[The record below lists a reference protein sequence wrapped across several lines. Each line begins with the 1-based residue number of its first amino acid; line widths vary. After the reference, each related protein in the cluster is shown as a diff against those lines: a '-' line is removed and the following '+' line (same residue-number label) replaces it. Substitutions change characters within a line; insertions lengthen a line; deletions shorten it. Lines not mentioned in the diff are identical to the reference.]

1 MSLDEKNLYPIGGQG
16 GSGGGSTPSEDPDTL
31 QSHTFVSVIDLLGE
45 GQIGG
50 LVGADTIQ
58 KEKSIYLDGTPM
70 RTNGGTENFKGVSWV
85 ERTGTQEQSYIDGYG
100 GIETPTSINV
110 QLKFNVPKVISI
122 TNSRVDEVRII
133 LAIGGLM
140 VTESDGDI
148 RGSSVSF
155 SIGMA
160 TNSGASSEV
169 AARTIKGKAS
179 SRYQVAYT
187 VKLPKVSND
196 GTPITRWD
204 IQVTRTTSDSTE
216 AGTQDDL
223 YFDSYSE
230 VITKK
235 LTYPNSALVATRVNS
250 EHFSSM
256 PKREYLV
263 DGLLIKVPSN
273 YNHVTREY
281 TGIWDGSFK
290 LAPTSNPAWIMF
302 DILTN
307 NRYGLGEYIDAGLVD
322 EARLYQIG
330 RYCDQMVD
338 DGFGN
343 LEPRYTVNCTINSR
357 AEAYDLI
364 TDICSAFNG
373 MSYWAGG
380 QVGFTIDAPSD
391 PVMAFTSANI
401 EGEFSYSGT
410 SVKDRHSIAVVT
422 YNDPKDDYKQA
433 VEYVED
439 PDLIER
445 YGVRKIEIQAFG
457 CTSRAQAHRYGR
469 WILYT
474 EHQQSEVCSFTAG
487 MDASTLMPGSIVQ
500 IQDEHRAGKRFGGR
514 LLSCTATS
522 AILDDDIDF
531 TGFET
536 GLKFAVML
544 SDGSFVERD
553 IATKVTRTTVIGTT
567 GNTRTATEVT
577 WVTPLENLPVSQ
589 AVWVISAPNLELVQA
604 RVVGVK
610 QGVDLDK
617 FDISVIPHNPNKY
630 AAIEK
635 NVMLEVPP
643 TSILSSRNQV
653 PPSEVRIKQ
662 EVLVHQGLSKTRLV
676 IDWERADKAI
686 RYSVEWKR
694 EEDNWV
700 RLPET
705 ANLSAEVE
713 DVYTGTYIARVTAI
727 GMSGA
732 RSYPQYSVSA
742 DLTGKSGNL
751 ALPVAFEAHGIL
763 FGMEMSWAYPANS
776 KDSSHVVIEVSD
788 TNNVADAK
796 LLAAVPYPATTHT
809 VTGLMGNLTQYYRIK
824 LVDKSGNES
833 EFTPFVSAKT
843 LEDPEILIEML
854 SGHVDKI
861 VLSPEVVDQI
871 EQATADNAQNRADLL
886 AETAAR
892 IAELQATQNDLVA
905 EVDARTVGDATEAAA
920 RAAAIA
926 SEADA
931 RATAIASEA
940 AARATD
946 IATEAEARIAG
957 DATEA
962 AERATAIASAI
973 ATEAAERATAIAK
986 EAMDRAAALTA
997 ESTAR
1002 ANAIMAEET
1011 ARNAAINAKVAEIN
1025 TNIATQIDAVQ
1036 DGIDQE
1042 VIDRTDAVNTVR
1054 GELNTY
1060 KTSNDSAVA
1069 TALQKVEAV
1078 TTAHDA
1084 TVTELDAL
1092 QSSFEDLT
1100 GDLSVATSDLSSFKQ
1115 TVANADA
1122 ALGTRIDNLTTTV
1135 NTNNTSVNGRI
1146 TNVETSITT
1155 LESNVNTK
1163 TSQLQSSLD
1172 TTNTNVTA
1180 AANAASAANTL
1191 AGGKGKVLFQSAAPA
1206 AADRLS
1212 QNLWIDTTSGAN
1224 TPKRWNGTAWVV
1236 VTDKIATDALAAANA
1251 AAATVATKADASA
1264 VDTLTTRVTTAESTI
1279 TSTSTKVTNLENSV
1293 NHATTGLATK
1303 ASTSALNTLDGKV
1316 TTIDGKVTAN
1326 TSDITALQNRVTL
1339 TEDDLE
1345 TKADGQALT
1354 DLTTRVIATEGSVS
1368 TQGQSITSLQGSLAT
1383 TNTNVGTA
1391 QTTANAKGKVIYSTT
1406 APATADRLTQNL
1418 WIDTTNNANTPKRWN
1433 GTAWVAVTDKVASDA
1448 LAAANTANTTVA
1460 TKADSSAVTAL
1471 TNRVTTAEGTIT
1483 TQGQNITTLQG
1494 NITSI
1499 NDALATKASGTAL
1512 SDLGTRVT
1520 ATENNISTQS
1530 QSITSL
1536 EGSLSTTNTNVT
1548 AAQNAANAANT
1559 LAGGKGKVL
1568 YQSTAPATADRL
1580 SQNLWIDTTGNTNTP
1595 KRWNGTAWVAV
1606 TDKVATD
1613 ALAAANA
1620 ANTAVATKADASA
1633 VNTLTTR
1640 VSAAEGTITSQGT
1653 RVTNLENSVNHATTG
1668 LATKAST
1675 TALNTLDGKVTTI
1688 DGKTTANT
1696 NDITSLSG
1704 RVTTVEGAVA
1714 TKADATALNNYYTKT
1729 QSDSALAGQVT
1740 AFDAK
1745 LRTLPSQG
1753 ENLVPNG
1760 TFDPNLPSYGFT
1772 GIPSDSEGVPT
1783 GCTFPYVTRLASR
1796 DHFLDVNKT
1805 TNIPCKAG
1813 DVYEISV
1820 LVACATGTAHFNL
1833 YTYRRNSAT
1842 ASSNL
1847 VAAQIGRVTAAEGA
1861 TWKRLTVRWTV
1872 PTHATH
1878 QFFVPFLQIDQS
1890 SPFGTVWY
1898 ATDWSCVNVTAGAKA
1913 QNVADANATAINTT
1927 NAEVTRINGVVVAQG
1942 TSITNLQSELT
1953 TANNNIATK
1962 ADGSA
1967 VTALTTRVSN
1977 AEGVNTS
1984 QGSAITSLENT
1995 VNHSTTGLASK
2006 ASSAALTAVDNKVT
2020 AANGRIDTTNSNVT
2034 ALTGRVSTVEGDVA
2048 KKADASAL
2056 TALTTRVTNA
2066 EGVNTSQGTAITTL
2080 QNTVNHATTG
2090 LATKASTSALTAT
2103 NSEVTRINGVVTGH
2117 ANQLTQLSSDITT
2130 INGTLATKANASAL
2144 NDIYTKTQSDAKA
2157 TEIAAGQISQYDAEL
2172 VIGGTN
2178 LLKNSE
2184 GVFTPNTSKIDNY
2197 VIYPASTVDM
2207 INGKEYTLS
2216 GETNGEWDSTHATQV
2231 ESNKVTL
2238 WLVGNGL
2245 NIIISNSD
2253 VGTKGR
2259 TFVWDKPSGTYVLR
2273 LNSYKADN
2281 SIWFKNIKIESG
2293 NKRTDWS
2300 PSPSD
2305 VKSGIDAN
2313 ATAITNTNTEVA
2325 RVGGRVTTESNRI
2338 TTLTGRVDTV
2348 VGDLATKADA
2358 SALNSL
2364 TTRVVTEE
2372 GKSTSQ
2378 GNAITALQNTV
2389 NHATTGL
2396 STKASSAAL
2405 TAVDNKVTAANGR
2418 IDTTNSNVTTLAG
2431 RVSTV
2436 EGAVSTKAEA
2446 EALTAL
2452 TTRVTNAEGVN
2463 TSQGS
2468 AITTL
2473 QNTVNHATTGLATKA
2488 STSALN
2494 TLDSKVTGIDGRV
2507 TANASSITNLQA
2519 GLATANNNIAT
2530 KADGSALTALTTR
2543 VSSTEGNITSQSTRI
2558 TNLENSVNSTTNG
2571 LATKASSTA
2580 LDTLSNK
2587 VNHSTTGL
2595 DAIAN
2600 KATALETKVNAIKVG
2615 GSNLF
2620 ALKELR
2626 RYNAGTLYTTTG
2638 TYFTVAGTQITGSGM
2653 AATDR
2658 IGNAIPYTERQDLTI
2673 AFTVVSNIT
2682 DANIYYRCLNASGA
2696 QTKAQTTAVATI
2708 TGTRYTLTLPAS
2720 SFPTGTATVNL
2731 GFGGTATNPV
2741 VKDVVV
2747 QLGNMAT
2754 AWTESYRDSPDMTL
2768 YAGAQ
2773 ALTDLTTRVSTAEGK
2788 ITSQATSI
2796 ANLSTTVG
2804 NQTTSISTLTTS
2816 VNGINASHTVKINNN
2831 GYSAGF
2837 GLISTGVNG
2846 VTTSAF
2852 KVDADFFEVGK
2863 SGTGI
2868 KPFIIVTSANQ
2879 IIEGVTYPSAGTY
2892 INSAKIANATIKLA
2906 HIDTASIGS
2915 LSAISANLGTIQVG
2929 SANIED
2935 GAITT
2940 AKIGDLQVDTL
2951 KIKDNAVTVPVYS
2964 YTSGIAYIDSSAWIT
2979 SQSIWAPCSNGVT
2992 LFFFNFSYDCRR
3004 QDTRYA
3010 VKCRILKDGVIVRPE
3025 FTIFY
3030 FEADANSINV
3040 KSRPAGT
3047 LSLNHAD
3054 DTGVDGTFELQFY
3067 ISAGNGWNVDNRYTS
3082 SLTVRK

>member
-31 QSHTFVSVIDLLGE
+31 QSHTFVSILDLLGE

-50 LVGADTIQ
+50 LVGTNTVE
-58 KEKSIYLDGTPM
+58 KEKSIYIDGTPM
-70 RTNGGTENFKGVSWV
+70 RTNGGTENFKGVSWA
-85 ERTGTQEQSYIDGYG
+85 ERTGTQDQSYIDGYG
-100 GIETPTSINV
+100 SIETPTSVNV

-187 VKLPKVSND
+187 VKLPKVAND

-204 IQVTRTTSDSTE
+204 IQVTRTTSDSTK
-216 AGTQDDL
+216 AGTQNDL

-290 LAPTSNPAWIMF
+290 LASSNNPAWIMF

-343 LEPRYTVNCTINSR
+343 LEPRYTINCTINSR

-364 TDICSAFNG
+364 ADICSAFNG

-401 EGEFSYSGT
+401 EGEFGYSGT

-422 YNDPKDDYKQA
+422 WNDPKDDYKQA

-544 SDGSFVERD
+544 SDGSFAERE

-694 EEDNWV
+694 DEDNWV

-871 EQATADNAQNRADLL
+871 EQATVDNAQNRADLL

-905 EVDARTVGDATEAAA
+905 EVDAR
-920 RAAAIA
+920 
-926 SEADA
+926 
-931 RATAIASEA
+931 
-940 AARATD
+940 
-946 IATEAEARIAG
+946 IAG
-957 DATEA
+957 DAAEA
-962 AERATAIASAI
+962 AARATAIASAI
-973 ATEAAERATAIAK
+973 ATEADARIAGDAAEAAARATAIAT
-986 EAMDRAAALTA
+986 EATDRAAALTA

-1036 DGIDQE
+1036 GGIDQE

-1135 NTNNTSVNGRI
+1135 NANNTSVNGRI

-1180 AANAASAANTL
+1180 ATNAANAANTL
-1191 AGGKGKVLFQSAAPA
+1191 AGGKGKVLFQSTAPA

-1212 QNLWIDTTSGAN
+1212 QNLWIDTTGGAN

-1354 DLTTRVIATEGSVS
+1354 DLTTRVTATEGSVS

-1483 TQGQNITTLQG
+1483 TQGQNIITLQG

-1568 YQSTAPATADRL
+1568 VQSTAPVVADQL
-1580 SQNLWIDTTGNTNTP
+1580 AQNLWIDTTGDANTP
-1595 KRWNGTAWVAV
+1595 KRWTGSAWVAV

-1613 ALAAANA
+1613 AATAAAA
-1620 ANTAVATKADASA
+1620 AQATANTKADAA
-1633 VNTLTTR
+1633 
-1640 VSAAEGTITSQGT
+1640 
-1653 RVTNLENSVNHATTG
+1653 
-1668 LATKAST
+1668 
-1675 TALNTLDGKVTTI
+1675 
-1688 DGKTTANT
+1688 
-1696 NDITSLSG
+1696 
-1704 RVTTVEGAVA
+1704 
-1714 TKADATALNNYYTKT
+1714 
-1729 QSDSALAGQVT
+1729 
-1740 AFDAK
+1740 
-1745 LRTLPSQG
+1745 
-1753 ENLVPNG
+1753 
-1760 TFDPNLPSYGFT
+1760 
-1772 GIPSDSEGVPT
+1772 
-1783 GCTFPYVTRLASR
+1783 
-1796 DHFLDVNKT
+1796 
-1805 TNIPCKAG
+1805 
-1813 DVYEISV
+1813 
-1820 LVACATGTAHFNL
+1820 
-1833 YTYRRNSAT
+1833 
-1842 ASSNL
+1842 
-1847 VAAQIGRVTAAEGA
+1847 
-1861 TWKRLTVRWTV
+1861 
-1872 PTHATH
+1872 
-1878 QFFVPFLQIDQS
+1878 
-1890 SPFGTVWY
+1890 
-1898 ATDWSCVNVTAGAKA
+1898 
-1913 QNVADANATAINTT
+1913 
-1927 NAEVTRINGVVVAQG
+1927 
-1942 TSITNLQSELT
+1942 
-1953 TANNNIATK
+1953 
-1962 ADGSA
+1962 
-1967 VTALTTRVSN
+1967 
-1977 AEGVNTS
+1977 
-1984 QGSAITSLENT
+1984 
-1995 VNHSTTGLASK
+1995 
-2006 ASSAALTAVDNKVT
+2006 
-2020 AANGRIDTTNSNVT
+2020 
-2034 ALTGRVSTVEGDVA
+2034 
-2048 KKADASAL
+2048 
-2056 TALTTRVTNA
+2056 
-2066 EGVNTSQGTAITTL
+2066 
-2080 QNTVNHATTG
+2080 
-2090 LATKASTSALTAT
+2090 
-2103 NSEVTRINGVVTGH
+2103 
-2117 ANQLTQLSSDITT
+2117 
-2130 INGTLATKANASAL
+2130 
-2144 NDIYTKTQSDAKA
+2144 
-2157 TEIAAGQISQYDAEL
+2157 
-2172 VIGGTN
+2172 
-2178 LLKNSE
+2178 
-2184 GVFTPNTSKIDNY
+2184 
-2197 VIYPASTVDM
+2197 
-2207 INGKEYTLS
+2207 
-2216 GETNGEWDSTHATQV
+2216 
-2231 ESNKVTL
+2231 
-2238 WLVGNGL
+2238 
-2245 NIIISNSD
+2245 
-2253 VGTKGR
+2253 
-2259 TFVWDKPSGTYVLR
+2259 
-2273 LNSYKADN
+2273 
-2281 SIWFKNIKIESG
+2281 
-2293 NKRTDWS
+2293 
-2300 PSPSD
+2300 
-2305 VKSGIDAN
+2305 
-2313 ATAITNTNTEVA
+2313 
-2325 RVGGRVTTESNRI
+2325 
-2338 TTLTGRVDTV
+2338 
-2348 VGDLATKADA
+2348 
-2358 SALNSL
+2358 
-2364 TTRVVTEE
+2364 
-2372 GKSTSQ
+2372 
-2378 GNAITALQNTV
+2378 
-2389 NHATTGL
+2389 
-2396 STKASSAAL
+2396 
-2405 TAVDNKVTAANGR
+2405 
-2418 IDTTNSNVTTLAG
+2418 
-2431 RVSTV
+2431 
-2436 EGAVSTKAEA
+2436 
-2446 EALTAL
+2446 ALTAL

-2488 STSALN
+2488 STSALTATN
-2494 TLDSKVTGIDGRV
+2494 SEVSRVNGVVTGHTNQLTQLESDITTINGTLATKADASALNDIYTKTQTDAKAAEIAAGKVEEFSANLVIGGVNQLINSEAERTSTAASSREYLLYERSLHLKNFYNNNLGEDVTISFEIKVPVAGVVQVYSSNGSAHTFSASTPSLAADTWTKVVITVKPRLHSTTPDNVAGSTLEFYGTYSTGRIPTVRKVQLEAGNVATDWSPSPRDTQAALDANSTAIQNTNAEVSRVDGVATAANNATTALAGRVSTVEGAVATKAEAAALTALTTRVTNAEGVNTSQGTAITTLQNTVNHATTGLSTKASSAALTTLDNKVTSIDGRV
-2507 TANASSITNLQA
+2507 TTNSSNITTLQGEMTAVENGLATKADGSALTALTTRVGNVEGGLSTQASDITALTSSLAETDTVAKNALPQISSFSSYKVFKNVLNYYYATSGSALALVIETPITFTAKMFKVTITGYNYSINRSNINLEVSGYAYSGTTVLNHGAINHGTFPLSVKLGVRDGKLVIILLRTVQNWAYPQFNVDAEIGYTTAPDTWKSGWSVTPMAEADFATNGITNVLNPTTVDTPTSIAANSSAISTTNTEVSRINGVVVAQGTSITNLQA
-2519 GLATANNNIAT
+2519 GLTTANNNIAT

-2543 VSSTEGNITSQSTRI
+2543 VTNAEGSLSTQSGQLTTLTSSLNANIENTDKALAAVNVTDTRSTNQAPNWYWTNHPRRIVNEFKTASAIGVSGLGTYVNLETRVYYSDATGGSILQTAIGVTDSLLQQVRRSIGSGTAATWTAWDTPLKTLSDNIGLKADASALSTLDTKVTSIEGTLSTQAASITNLQAELATANNNIATKADGSALTSLTTRVSTAEGNITSQSARL

-2600 KATALETKVNAIKVG
+2600 KATALETQVNAIKVG

-2638 TYFTVAGTQITGSGM
+2638 TYFTVAGTQITGAGM
-2653 AATDR
+2653 AAADR
-2658 IGNAIPYTERQDLTI
+2658 IGNAIPYTEGQDLTI

-2796 ANLSTTVG
+2796 TNLSTTVG

-2929 SANIED
+2929 AANIED
-2935 GAITT
+2935 GAITTAKIDNLAVTSAVIADAAITT

-2951 KIKDNAVTVPVYS
+2951 KIKDQAVNVTVAANGVS
-2964 YTSGIAYIDSSAWIT
+2964 QLSLETSGGRVAVNVGINIDYRLNFSNGSNASDSFNIDWISLRVLKNGTVMKEYRFSPTALYEYSVIWRYVNSLPLLVDQPTAGLQTYSIQVVGINRTSWQTPNESSAIKL
-2979 SQSIWAPCSNGVT
+2979 SGIS
-2992 LFFFNFSYDCRR
+2992 
-3004 QDTRYA
+3004 
-3010 VKCRILKDGVIVRPE
+3010 
-3025 FTIFY
+3025 
-3030 FEADANSINV
+3030 
-3040 KSRPAGT
+3040 
-3047 LSLNHAD
+3047 LSL
-3054 DTGVDGTFELQFY
+3054 TET
-3067 ISAGNGWNVDNRYTS
+3067 
-3082 SLTVRK
+3082 KK

>member
-1 MSLDEKNLYPIGGQG
+1 MSLDKKNLYPIGGQG

-31 QSHTFVSVIDLLGE
+31 QSHTFMSVLDLLGE

-50 LVGADTIQ
+50 LVGTNTVE
-58 KEKSIYLDGTPM
+58 KEKSIYIDGTPM
-70 RTNGGTENFKGVSWV
+70 RTNGGTENFKGVSWA
-85 ERTGTQEQSYIDGYG
+85 ERTGAQDQSYIDGYG

-343 LEPRYTVNCTINSR
+343 LEPRYTINCTINSR

-544 SDGSFVERD
+544 SDGSFVERE

-567 GNTRTATEVT
+567 DKTHTATEVT
-577 WVTPLENLPVSQ
+577 WVTPLEKLPVSQ

-694 EEDNWV
+694 DEDNWV

-871 EQATADNAQNRADLL
+871 EQATVDNAQNRADLL
-886 AETAAR
+886 AETEAR

-905 EVDARTVGDATEAAA
+905 EVDARIAADATEA
-920 RAAAIA
+920 
-926 SEADA
+926 D
-931 RATAIASEA
+931 
-940 AARATD
+940 
-946 IATEAEARIAG
+946 ARIAG

-962 AERATAIASAI
+962 AA
-973 ATEAAERATAIAK
+973 RATAIAK
-986 EAMDRAAALTA
+986 EATDRAAALTA

-1002 ANAIMAEET
+1002 VNAIKAEET

-1100 GDLSVATSDLSSFKQ
+1100 GDLSAATSDLSSFKQ

-1135 NTNNTSVNGRI
+1135 NTDNTSVNGRI

-1180 AANAASAANTL
+1180 AT
-1191 AGGKGKVLFQSAAPA
+1191 
-1206 AADRLS
+1206 
-1212 QNLWIDTTSGAN
+1212 
-1224 TPKRWNGTAWVV
+1224 
-1236 VTDKIATDALAAANA
+1236 
-1251 AAATVATKADASA
+1251 
-1264 VDTLTTRVTTAESTI
+1264 
-1279 TSTSTKVTNLENSV
+1279 
-1293 NHATTGLATK
+1293 
-1303 ASTSALNTLDGKV
+1303 
-1316 TTIDGKVTAN
+1316 
-1326 TSDITALQNRVTL
+1326 
-1339 TEDDLE
+1339 
-1345 TKADGQALT
+1345 
-1354 DLTTRVIATEGSVS
+1354 
-1368 TQGQSITSLQGSLAT
+1368 
-1383 TNTNVGTA
+1383 
-1391 QTTANAKGKVIYSTT
+1391 
-1406 APATADRLTQNL
+1406 
-1418 WIDTTNNANTPKRWN
+1418 
-1433 GTAWVAVTDKVASDA
+1433 
-1448 LAAANTANTTVA
+1448 
-1460 TKADSSAVTAL
+1460 
-1471 TNRVTTAEGTIT
+1471 
-1483 TQGQNITTLQG
+1483 
-1494 NITSI
+1494 
-1499 NDALATKASGTAL
+1499 
-1512 SDLGTRVT
+1512 
-1520 ATENNISTQS
+1520 
-1530 QSITSL
+1530 
-1536 EGSLSTTNTNVT
+1536 
-1548 AAQNAANAANT
+1548 NAANAANT

-1568 YQSTAPATADRL
+1568 VQSTAPAVADQL
-1580 SQNLWIDTTGNTNTP
+1580 AQNLWIDTTGNANTP
-1595 KRWNGTAWVAV
+1595 KRWTGSAWVAV

-1613 ALAAANA
+1613 AATAAAA
-1620 ANTAVATKADASA
+1620 AQATANTKADAAALTS
-1633 VNTLTTR
+1633 LTTR
-1640 VSAAEGTITSQGT
+1640 VTTAEGNITSQGT

-1668 LATKAST
+1668 LA
-1675 TALNTLDGKVTTI
+1675 
-1688 DGKTTANT
+1688 
-1696 NDITSLSG
+1696 
-1704 RVTTVEGAVA
+1704 
-1714 TKADATALNNYYTKT
+1714 
-1729 QSDSALAGQVT
+1729 
-1740 AFDAK
+1740 
-1745 LRTLPSQG
+1745 
-1753 ENLVPNG
+1753 
-1760 TFDPNLPSYGFT
+1760 
-1772 GIPSDSEGVPT
+1772 
-1783 GCTFPYVTRLASR
+1783 
-1796 DHFLDVNKT
+1796 
-1805 TNIPCKAG
+1805 
-1813 DVYEISV
+1813 
-1820 LVACATGTAHFNL
+1820 
-1833 YTYRRNSAT
+1833 
-1842 ASSNL
+1842 
-1847 VAAQIGRVTAAEGA
+1847 
-1861 TWKRLTVRWTV
+1861 
-1872 PTHATH
+1872 
-1878 QFFVPFLQIDQS
+1878 
-1890 SPFGTVWY
+1890 
-1898 ATDWSCVNVTAGAKA
+1898 
-1913 QNVADANATAINTT
+1913 
-1927 NAEVTRINGVVVAQG
+1927 
-1942 TSITNLQSELT
+1942 
-1953 TANNNIATK
+1953 
-1962 ADGSA
+1962 
-1967 VTALTTRVSN
+1967 
-1977 AEGVNTS
+1977 
-1984 QGSAITSLENT
+1984 
-1995 VNHSTTGLASK
+1995 SK
-2006 ASSAALTAVDNKVT
+2006 ASSSALTAVDNKVT
-2020 AANGRIDTTNSNVT
+2020 AANGRIDTTNSDVT
-2034 ALTGRVSTVEGDVA
+2034 TLTGRVSTVEGAVA
-2048 KKADASAL
+2048 
-2056 TALTTRVTNA
+2056 
-2066 EGVNTSQGTAITTL
+2066 
-2080 QNTVNHATTG
+2080 
-2090 LATKASTSALTAT
+2090 
-2103 NSEVTRINGVVTGH
+2103 
-2117 ANQLTQLSSDITT
+2117 
-2130 INGTLATKANASAL
+2130 
-2144 NDIYTKTQSDAKA
+2144 
-2157 TEIAAGQISQYDAEL
+2157 
-2172 VIGGTN
+2172 
-2178 LLKNSE
+2178 
-2184 GVFTPNTSKIDNY
+2184 
-2197 VIYPASTVDM
+2197 
-2207 INGKEYTLS
+2207 
-2216 GETNGEWDSTHATQV
+2216 
-2231 ESNKVTL
+2231 
-2238 WLVGNGL
+2238 
-2245 NIIISNSD
+2245 
-2253 VGTKGR
+2253 
-2259 TFVWDKPSGTYVLR
+2259 
-2273 LNSYKADN
+2273 
-2281 SIWFKNIKIESG
+2281 
-2293 NKRTDWS
+2293 
-2300 PSPSD
+2300 
-2305 VKSGIDAN
+2305 
-2313 ATAITNTNTEVA
+2313 
-2325 RVGGRVTTESNRI
+2325 
-2338 TTLTGRVDTV
+2338 
-2348 VGDLATKADA
+2348 
-2358 SALNSL
+2358 
-2364 TTRVVTEE
+2364 
-2372 GKSTSQ
+2372 
-2378 GNAITALQNTV
+2378 
-2389 NHATTGL
+2389 
-2396 STKASSAAL
+2396 
-2405 TAVDNKVTAANGR
+2405 
-2418 IDTTNSNVTTLAG
+2418 
-2431 RVSTV
+2431 
-2436 EGAVSTKAEA
+2436 TKAEA
-2446 EALTAL
+2446 AALTAL

-2488 STSALN
+2488 STSALTATN
-2494 TLDSKVTGIDGRV
+2494 SEVSRINGVVTGHTSQLTQLASDITTINGNLATKADASALNDIYTKTQTDAKATEIASGKIEEYKSSLKVGGSNLLLDSAGERSVTNNVSDEMYIPNYIIDGGRLKPSTEYTLSIELKTSASNVRTVDLFFVHQAGSQHRSKAFSSPSQEWTRYYFTFTTGSNTDQAGYIRV
-2507 TANASSITNLQA
+2507 DLNHSSISPIPSDTLYTRLAQLEEGNVATAWTPNTSEVQNAISANSAAIQITNSEVSRINGVVVSQGTSLTNLQA
-2519 GLATANNNIAT
+2519 GLTATNNAVAT

-2543 VSSTEGNITSQSTRI
+2543 VSNSEGDLQSQSNQITSLTASLNNLKVGGTNLLAKSKMINGFVDSATGADGTNTTHLRFKTAEPLSSKRTVVFSAGASGLTFKVYPFVGTSYKGSITLEPNVPYTFNADVTTFKVEISGAAGNVENLTTYKMQLEYGTIPTDWSPAPEDIATTTALSSLDSKVTSIDEKVTTNSNSITTLNGKVTAVENGLATKADGSALAALTTRVGDVEGGISTQSTALTNLSASLQAKGANLQQDGGFEELDASNPKLTAFTQEKYAGNQCAKFKRVAATGNGDNNDVFYGGLFDVSEDRIYHVEAYVRRDPTEVVAPVADSYFRVGLHIIKNGASSRGWITSSLVYVSSLTQVWAKVEGYVQIPKGFDRAQLWLAFTSSATNLQNISVLLDAVHISDATEGRKAQEQADVNSSAITSTNTEVSRINGVVVAQGTSITNLQAGLTTANNNIATKASSAALTTLDNRVTSVDGRVTTNASNITSLQGRVTTVENGLETKADASALNSYYTKTAADAAIAGQVASYDASLVIGGANLLNNTQTLSNTSDTYRGGKIFRQTRTAAQSDYSDFIVYVTDLDAGDYTLSFDIKASIDVPAMSSNISYFYSPNTTTKVVTSQGYVSTSPDGRAEKRVTTSWQRVWITWTQSSATAYKNVIINRIYSNGSDYSVDIANIKFEKGNKATAWAPSSSDVQNKLDANASAMDTLNTSVSTLNGTVTSQGTRL

-2571 LATKASSTA
+2571 LATKASASA

-2638 TYFTVAGTQITGSGM
+2638 TYFTVAGTQITGAGM

-2658 IGNAIPYTERQDLTI
+2658 IGNAIPYTEGQDLTI
-2673 AFTVVSNIT
+2673 AFTAVSNIT

-2796 ANLSTTVG
+2796 TNLSTTVG
-2804 NQTTSISTLTTS
+2804 DQTTSISTLTTS

-2929 SANIED
+2929 SANIAN
-2935 GAITT
+2935 GAITN

-2951 KIKDNAVTVPVYS
+2951 KIANNAVTVPVYS

-3047 LSLNHAD
+3047 LALNHAD

>member
-1 MSLDEKNLYPIGGQG
+1 MSLDKKNLYPIGGQG

-31 QSHTFVSVIDLLGE
+31 QSHTFVSVLDLLGE

-50 LVGADTIQ
+50 LVGTNTVE
-58 KEKSIYLDGTPM
+58 KEKSIYIDGTPM
-70 RTNGGTENFKGVSWV
+70 RTNGGTENFKGVSWA
-85 ERTGTQEQSYIDGYG
+85 ERTGAQDQSYIDGYG

-230 VITKK
+230 VTTKK

-343 LEPRYTVNCTINSR
+343 LEPRYTINCTINSR

-544 SDGSFVERD
+544 SDGSFVERE
-553 IATKVTRTTVIGTT
+553 IATKATRTTVIGTT
-567 GNTRTATEVT
+567 DKTHTATEVT

-694 EEDNWV
+694 DEDNWV

-871 EQATADNAQNRADLL
+871 EQATVDNAQNRADLL

-905 EVDARTVGDATEAAA
+905 EVDARIAADATEA
-920 RAAAIA
+920 
-926 SEADA
+926 D
-931 RATAIASEA
+931 
-940 AARATD
+940 
-946 IATEAEARIAG
+946 ARIAG

-962 AERATAIASAI
+962 AA
-973 ATEAAERATAIAK
+973 RATAIAK
-986 EAMDRAAALTA
+986 EATDRAAALTA

-1002 ANAIMAEET
+1002 VNAIKAEET

-1100 GDLSVATSDLSSFKQ
+1100 GDLSAATSDLSSFKQ

-1180 AANAASAANTL
+1180 AT
-1191 AGGKGKVLFQSAAPA
+1191 
-1206 AADRLS
+1206 
-1212 QNLWIDTTSGAN
+1212 
-1224 TPKRWNGTAWVV
+1224 
-1236 VTDKIATDALAAANA
+1236 
-1251 AAATVATKADASA
+1251 
-1264 VDTLTTRVTTAESTI
+1264 
-1279 TSTSTKVTNLENSV
+1279 
-1293 NHATTGLATK
+1293 
-1303 ASTSALNTLDGKV
+1303 
-1316 TTIDGKVTAN
+1316 
-1326 TSDITALQNRVTL
+1326 
-1339 TEDDLE
+1339 
-1345 TKADGQALT
+1345 
-1354 DLTTRVIATEGSVS
+1354 
-1368 TQGQSITSLQGSLAT
+1368 
-1383 TNTNVGTA
+1383 
-1391 QTTANAKGKVIYSTT
+1391 
-1406 APATADRLTQNL
+1406 
-1418 WIDTTNNANTPKRWN
+1418 
-1433 GTAWVAVTDKVASDA
+1433 
-1448 LAAANTANTTVA
+1448 
-1460 TKADSSAVTAL
+1460 
-1471 TNRVTTAEGTIT
+1471 
-1483 TQGQNITTLQG
+1483 
-1494 NITSI
+1494 
-1499 NDALATKASGTAL
+1499 
-1512 SDLGTRVT
+1512 
-1520 ATENNISTQS
+1520 
-1530 QSITSL
+1530 
-1536 EGSLSTTNTNVT
+1536 
-1548 AAQNAANAANT
+1548 NAANAANT

-1568 YQSTAPATADRL
+1568 VQSTAPAVADQL
-1580 SQNLWIDTTGNTNTP
+1580 AQNLWIDTTGNTNTP

-1640 VSAAEGTITSQGT
+1640 VTTAEGTITSQGT

-1668 LATKAST
+1668 LSTKAST
-1675 TALNTLDGKVTTI
+1675 TALNSLD
-1688 DGKTTANT
+1688 
-1696 NDITSLSG
+1696 S
-1704 RVTTVEGAVA
+1704 
-1714 TKADATALNNYYTKT
+1714 
-1729 QSDSALAGQVT
+1729 
-1740 AFDAK
+1740 
-1745 LRTLPSQG
+1745 
-1753 ENLVPNG
+1753 
-1760 TFDPNLPSYGFT
+1760 
-1772 GIPSDSEGVPT
+1772 
-1783 GCTFPYVTRLASR
+1783 
-1796 DHFLDVNKT
+1796 
-1805 TNIPCKAG
+1805 
-1813 DVYEISV
+1813 
-1820 LVACATGTAHFNL
+1820 
-1833 YTYRRNSAT
+1833 
-1842 ASSNL
+1842 
-1847 VAAQIGRVTAAEGA
+1847 
-1861 TWKRLTVRWTV
+1861 
-1872 PTHATH
+1872 
-1878 QFFVPFLQIDQS
+1878 
-1890 SPFGTVWY
+1890 
-1898 ATDWSCVNVTAGAKA
+1898 
-1913 QNVADANATAINTT
+1913 
-1927 NAEVTRINGVVVAQG
+1927 
-1942 TSITNLQSELT
+1942 
-1953 TANNNIATK
+1953 
-1962 ADGSA
+1962 
-1967 VTALTTRVSN
+1967 
-1977 AEGVNTS
+1977 
-1984 QGSAITSLENT
+1984 
-1995 VNHSTTGLASK
+1995 
-2006 ASSAALTAVDNKVT
+2006 KVT
-2020 AANGRIDTTNSNVT
+2020 AANGRIDTTNSDVT
-2034 ALTGRVSTVEGDVA
+2034 TLTGRVSTVEGAVA
-2048 KKADASAL
+2048 
-2056 TALTTRVTNA
+2056 
-2066 EGVNTSQGTAITTL
+2066 
-2080 QNTVNHATTG
+2080 
-2090 LATKASTSALTAT
+2090 
-2103 NSEVTRINGVVTGH
+2103 
-2117 ANQLTQLSSDITT
+2117 
-2130 INGTLATKANASAL
+2130 
-2144 NDIYTKTQSDAKA
+2144 
-2157 TEIAAGQISQYDAEL
+2157 
-2172 VIGGTN
+2172 
-2178 LLKNSE
+2178 
-2184 GVFTPNTSKIDNY
+2184 
-2197 VIYPASTVDM
+2197 
-2207 INGKEYTLS
+2207 
-2216 GETNGEWDSTHATQV
+2216 
-2231 ESNKVTL
+2231 
-2238 WLVGNGL
+2238 
-2245 NIIISNSD
+2245 
-2253 VGTKGR
+2253 
-2259 TFVWDKPSGTYVLR
+2259 
-2273 LNSYKADN
+2273 
-2281 SIWFKNIKIESG
+2281 
-2293 NKRTDWS
+2293 
-2300 PSPSD
+2300 
-2305 VKSGIDAN
+2305 
-2313 ATAITNTNTEVA
+2313 
-2325 RVGGRVTTESNRI
+2325 
-2338 TTLTGRVDTV
+2338 
-2348 VGDLATKADA
+2348 
-2358 SALNSL
+2358 
-2364 TTRVVTEE
+2364 
-2372 GKSTSQ
+2372 
-2378 GNAITALQNTV
+2378 
-2389 NHATTGL
+2389 
-2396 STKASSAAL
+2396 
-2405 TAVDNKVTAANGR
+2405 
-2418 IDTTNSNVTTLAG
+2418 
-2431 RVSTV
+2431 
-2436 EGAVSTKAEA
+2436 TKAEA
-2446 EALTAL
+2446 SALTAL

-2488 STSALN
+2488 SSSALTATNSEVTRINGVVTGHTNQLTQLAADITTINGTLATKANASALN
-2494 TLDSKVTGIDGRV
+2494 DIYTKTQADAKATSLAAGEISKYDASLVIGGTNLFSFAGAVAGCTDPGNGGVVTTSAAHQSMNTLIPLGSHKSMTYQVWNPAAIRNTTNINRIAFFRADGSFLSTTNLPGLNGTTYQTTLIQIPDAATHARLGVLAGPANGGRDVNVKVKIEFGNKATDWSEADSAILDSLNVN
-2507 TANASSITNLQA
+2507 ANAISTTNTEVSRINGVVVAQGTSITNLQA

-2543 VSSTEGNITSQSTRI
+2543 VSNAEGALESQSSQVTNLTASLNNLKVGGTNLLAKSKMINGYVDSATGADMGPLAHLRFKTPETLSSKRTVVFSTAVSGLEFKVYPFVGTSYQGSIILTPNVPYTFNADVTTFKVEISGAEGNVENIANYKIQLEYGTIPTDWSPAPEDIATTAALASLDSKVTSVDGKVTTNSTSITNLSGKVTAVENGLATKADGSALSALTTRVSNAEGELSSQSSKVTKLETSVGNTISHIIATFRNGGYRSGGIDAGVYTPKLVRAGGFSRGMNLVVWAADGTLGSIQRFDTYGTPTAIAVLATAVLALPTNTYFTLVGVDNVGSSSAFQSNADLKNFVVANGGSSDYYSTWGDTSLPIFTSMVGTGSATGIQHSFNSNVSNDWIKYLITFISGIPEGMSGTQRIDESKFATASALSTLDSKVTSIDGRVTSNAGSITNLQAGLTAANNSISTKADSSALNALTARVDSTESGIQATNTSVTSLESKLNNVSVGATNLLPDTKDVGNIGTYLGFGYKRTTRPGGSNQYVDPLGYFVNNLSAGTYVLSFYARANKVQYVNNFFYAPDNTQSAESSTGDKSNYSNGRVTAILTTEWKRYWVRWTIPSDTESKGLVVARLDDYDSSERWIEIAAPKLEKGTLATDWSPSSSDVQSQLDANAAATDTLNTTVSNLNGTVTSQGSRL
-2558 TNLENSVNSTTNG
+2558 TNLENSVNSATNG

-2658 IGNAIPYTERQDLTI
+2658 IGNAIPYTEGQDLTI

-2796 ANLSTTVG
+2796 TNLSTTVG
-2804 NQTTSISTLTTS
+2804 DQTTSISTLTTS

-2929 SANIED
+2929 AANIED

-2940 AKIGDLQVDTL
+2940 AKIDNLAVTTAKIGEAQITTSKIGDLQVDTL
-2951 KIKDNAVTVPVYS
+2951 KIKDQAVNVAVAANGVS
-2964 YTSGIAYIDSSAWIT
+2964 QLSLETSGGRVAVNIGININYQLSF
-2979 SQSIWAPCSNGVT
+2979 SNGSNAGDSFGIDWIALRVLRNGTVIKEYRFSPTAIYDYSVT
-2992 LFFFNFSYDCRR
+2992 W
-3004 QDTRYA
+3004 RY
-3010 VKCRILKDGVIVRPE
+3010 V
-3025 FTIFY
+3025 
-3030 FEADANSINV
+3030 NSLPLLVDQPTAGLQTYSIQV
-3040 KSRPAGT
+3040 SRNSSMSWQTPVEGSAIKLSGIS
-3047 LSLNHAD
+3047 LSL
-3054 DTGVDGTFELQFY
+3054 TET
-3067 ISAGNGWNVDNRYTS
+3067 
-3082 SLTVRK
+3082 KK

>member
-31 QSHTFVSVIDLLGE
+31 QSHTFVSILDLLGE

-50 LVGADTIQ
+50 LVGTNTVE
-58 KEKSIYLDGTPM
+58 KEKSIYIDGTPM
-70 RTNGGTENFKGVSWV
+70 RTNGGTENFKGVSWA
-85 ERTGTQEQSYIDGYG
+85 ERTGTQDQSYIDGYG
-100 GIETPTSINV
+100 SIETPTSVNV

-148 RGSSVSF
+148 RGSSVNF

-160 TNSGASSEV
+160 TNSGSSSEV

-187 VKLPKVSND
+187 VKLPKVAND

-204 IQVTRTTSDSTE
+204 IQVTRTTPDSTE
-216 AGTQDDL
+216 AGTQNDL

-290 LAPTSNPAWIMF
+290 LASSNNPAWIMF

-343 LEPRYTVNCTINSR
+343 MEPRYTINCTINSR

-364 TDICSAFNG
+364 ADICSAFNG

-401 EGEFSYSGT
+401 EGEFGYSGT

-422 YNDPKDDYKQA
+422 WNDPKDDYKQA

-544 SDGSFVERD
+544 SDGSFVERE
-553 IATKVTRTTVIGTT
+553 IATKTTRTTVIGTT
-567 GNTRTATEVT
+567 DKTHTATEVT
-577 WVTPLENLPVSQ
+577 WVTPLEKLPVSQ

-617 FDISVIPHNPNKY
+617 FEISVIPHNPNKY

-635 NVMLEVPP
+635 NVMLEIPP

-694 EEDNWV
+694 DEDNWV

-763 FGMEMSWAYPANS
+763 FGMEMSWEYPANS

-871 EQATADNAQNRADLL
+871 EQATVDNAQNRADLL

-905 EVDARTVGDATEAAA
+905 E
-920 RAAAIA
+920 
-926 SEADA
+926 AD
-931 RATAIASEA
+931 
-940 AARATD
+940 
-946 IATEAEARIAG
+946 ARIAG
-957 DATEA
+957 DAAEA
-962 AERATAIASAI
+962 A
-973 ATEAAERATAIAK
+973 
-986 EAMDRAAALTA
+986 
-997 ESTAR
+997 AR
-1002 ANAIMAEET
+1002 VNAIKAEET

-1025 TNIATQIDAVQ
+1025 SNIATQIDAVQ

-1069 TALQKVEAV
+1069 TALQKVDAV

-1092 QSSFEDLT
+1092 QSSFEGLS
-1100 GDLSVATSDLSSFKQ
+1100 GDLSAATTDLSSFKQ

-1135 NTNNTSVNGRI
+1135 NNNNTAVNGRI
-1146 TNVETSITT
+1146 ANVETSVTT
-1155 LESNVNTK
+1155 LEGNVNTK

-1180 AANAASAANTL
+1180 AANAA
-1191 AGGKGKVLFQSAAPA
+1191 
-1206 AADRLS
+1206 
-1212 QNLWIDTTSGAN
+1212 
-1224 TPKRWNGTAWVV
+1224 
-1236 VTDKIATDALAAANA
+1236 
-1251 AAATVATKADASA
+1251 
-1264 VDTLTTRVTTAESTI
+1264 
-1279 TSTSTKVTNLENSV
+1279 
-1293 NHATTGLATK
+1293 
-1303 ASTSALNTLDGKV
+1303 
-1316 TTIDGKVTAN
+1316 
-1326 TSDITALQNRVTL
+1326 
-1339 TEDDLE
+1339 
-1345 TKADGQALT
+1345 
-1354 DLTTRVIATEGSVS
+1354 
-1368 TQGQSITSLQGSLAT
+1368 
-1383 TNTNVGTA
+1383 
-1391 QTTANAKGKVIYSTT
+1391 
-1406 APATADRLTQNL
+1406 
-1418 WIDTTNNANTPKRWN
+1418 
-1433 GTAWVAVTDKVASDA
+1433 
-1448 LAAANTANTTVA
+1448 
-1460 TKADSSAVTAL
+1460 
-1471 TNRVTTAEGTIT
+1471 
-1483 TQGQNITTLQG
+1483 
-1494 NITSI
+1494 
-1499 NDALATKASGTAL
+1499 
-1512 SDLGTRVT
+1512 
-1520 ATENNISTQS
+1520 
-1530 QSITSL
+1530 
-1536 EGSLSTTNTNVT
+1536 
-1548 AAQNAANAANT
+1548 NAANT

-1568 YQSTAPATADRL
+1568 YQSTAPSTEDRL
-1580 SQNLWIDTTGNTNTP
+1580 SQNLWIDTTGNANTP

-1606 TDKVATD
+1606 TDKIATD

-1620 ANTAVATKADASA
+1620 AVATVATKADASA
-1633 VNTLTTR
+1633 VDTLTTR
-1640 VSAAEGTITSQGT
+1640 VSTAEGTITSQGT
-1653 RVTNLENSVNHATTG
+1653 RVTNLENSVNHAATG
-1668 LATKAST
+1668 LSTKAST

-1704 RVTTVEGAVA
+1704 RVNTVEGAVA
-1714 TKADATALNNYYTKT
+1714 TKADASALNN
-1729 QSDSALAGQVT
+1729 
-1740 AFDAK
+1740 
-1745 LRTLPSQG
+1745 
-1753 ENLVPNG
+1753 
-1760 TFDPNLPSYGFT
+1760 
-1772 GIPSDSEGVPT
+1772 
-1783 GCTFPYVTRLASR
+1783 
-1796 DHFLDVNKT
+1796 
-1805 TNIPCKAG
+1805 
-1813 DVYEISV
+1813 
-1820 LVACATGTAHFNL
+1820 
-1833 YTYRRNSAT
+1833 
-1842 ASSNL
+1842 
-1847 VAAQIGRVTAAEGA
+1847 
-1861 TWKRLTVRWTV
+1861 
-1872 PTHATH
+1872 
-1878 QFFVPFLQIDQS
+1878 
-1890 SPFGTVWY
+1890 
-1898 ATDWSCVNVTAGAKA
+1898 
-1913 QNVADANATAINTT
+1913 
-1927 NAEVTRINGVVVAQG
+1927 
-1942 TSITNLQSELT
+1942 
-1953 TANNNIATK
+1953 
-1962 ADGSA
+1962 
-1967 VTALTTRVSN
+1967 
-1977 AEGVNTS
+1977 
-1984 QGSAITSLENT
+1984 
-1995 VNHSTTGLASK
+1995 
-2006 ASSAALTAVDNKVT
+2006 
-2020 AANGRIDTTNSNVT
+2020 
-2034 ALTGRVSTVEGDVA
+2034 
-2048 KKADASAL
+2048 
-2056 TALTTRVTNA
+2056 
-2066 EGVNTSQGTAITTL
+2066 
-2080 QNTVNHATTG
+2080 
-2090 LATKASTSALTAT
+2090 
-2103 NSEVTRINGVVTGH
+2103 
-2117 ANQLTQLSSDITT
+2117 
-2130 INGTLATKANASAL
+2130 
-2144 NDIYTKTQSDAKA
+2144 IYTKTQTDAKA
-2157 TEIAAGQISQYDAEL
+2157 TEIAAGKVDEFKASL
-2172 VIGGTN
+2172 KVGGTN
-2178 LLKNSE
+2178 LLAK
-2184 GVFTPNTSKIDNY
+2184 SK
-2197 VIYPASTVDM
+2197 M
-2207 INGKEYTLS
+2207 
-2216 GETNGEWDSTHATQV
+2216 TNGYVDAFTGADGTNTTHLRFKTPEILGTHRTVVFSTSNPEINLNVYPFVGTTYKGRITLTQGV
-2231 ESNKVTL
+2231 PYTF
-2238 WLVGNGL
+2238 
-2245 NIIISNSD
+2245 NSD
-2253 VGTKGR
+2253 VTSFKVEGGDGTRGNLENISNYKMQLEY
-2259 TFVWDKPSGTYVLR
+2259 GT
-2273 LNSYKADN
+2273 
-2281 SIWFKNIKIESG
+2281 IP
-2293 NKRTDWS
+2293 TDWS
-2300 PSPSD
+2300 PAPED
-2305 VKSGIDAN
+2305 IA
-2313 ATAITNTNTEVA
+2313 
-2325 RVGGRVTTESNRI
+2325 TTESLSALDSKVTNIDGKVTANSASI
-2338 TTLTGRVDTV
+2338 TNISGKVTAVENG
-2348 VGDLATKADA
+2348 LATKADA

-2364 TTRVVTEE
+2364 TTRVGNTE
-2372 GKSTSQ
+2372 GALSTQSNSITSLQ
-2378 GNAITALQNTV
+2378 NSLSNLSVGGTNLKRNSDFATGDYSGWPTNGGVVSVLSGDSKFNTFAKISGTDGNGFFFYPIKGWEVNTTYTASFYIRNATKKLHVGIEDGNAWVAKSDYTVGSTEWERVVVTFNKISTWGAFIIYLNAGSDTHSYEITRVMLEKGSVVSEWSPAPEDIDQQLSAN
-2389 NHATTGL
+2389 ATAI
-2396 STKASSAAL
+2396 STL
-2405 TAVDNKVTAANGR
+2405 DNKVTSIDGR
-2418 IDTTNSNVTTLAG
+2418 VTTNSSNITSLQGKVT
-2431 RVSTV
+2431 VV
-2436 EGAVSTKAEA
+2436 E
-2446 EALTAL
+2446 
-2452 TTRVTNAEGVN
+2452 N
-2463 TSQGS
+2463 
-2468 AITTL
+2468 
-2473 QNTVNHATTGLATKA
+2473 GLATKA
-2488 STSALN
+2488 DGSALSSLATRVSN
-2494 TLDSKVTGIDGRV
+2494 AEGELSSQSSKVTKLEASVGNTFAHIIATYRNGNYRSGGIDAGVYTPKLVKAGGFYRGMNLVVWAADGTLGSISTFDTYATPTAIADLATAVLALPTNTYFTLVGVDNVGSSSAFQSNADLKNFVVANGGSSDYYSTWGDTSLPIFTSMVGTGSATGIQHSFNSNVSNDWVKYPITFIGGIPEGMSGTQPIDESKFATASALSTLDSKVTSIDGRV
-2507 TANASSITNLQA
+2507 TSNAGSITNLQA
-2519 GLATANNNIAT
+2519 GLTAANNSIST
-2530 KADGSALTALTTR
+2530 KADSSALSALTAR
-2543 VSSTEGNITSQSTRI
+2543 VDGTESGIQASNENITSLQSKLDNVSVGGTNLLSNTKDVGNIGTYLGFGYKRSTRPAGS
-2558 TNLENSVNSTTNG
+2558 TQYVDPLGYFVNNLSAGTYVLSFYARANKVQSVNNFFYAPDNTQSAESSTGDKSNAGNG
-2571 LATKASSTA
+2571 RVITILTTEWKRYWVRWTIPSDTESKGLVVARLDDYDSSERWVEIAAPKIEKGTLATDWSPSSS
-2580 LDTLSNK
+2580 DVQSQ
-2587 VNHSTTGL
+2587 L
-2595 DAIAN
+2595 DA
-2600 KATALETKVNAIKVG
+2600 NA
-2615 GSNLF
+2615 
-2620 ALKELR
+2620 
-2626 RYNAGTLYTTTG
+2626 
-2638 TYFTVAGTQITGSGM
+2638 
-2653 AATDR
+2653 AATDTL
-2658 IGNAIPYTERQDLTI
+2658 NTT
-2673 AFTVVSNIT
+2673 VSN
-2682 DANIYYRCLNASGA
+2682 LN
-2696 QTKAQTTAVATI
+2696 
-2708 TGTRYTLTLPAS
+2708 GT
-2720 SFPTGTATVNL
+2720 V
-2731 GFGGTATNPV
+2731 
-2741 VKDVVV
+2741 
-2747 QLGNMAT
+2747 
-2754 AWTESYRDSPDMTL
+2754 
-2768 YAGAQ
+2768 
-2773 ALTDLTTRVSTAEGK
+2773 
-2788 ITSQATSI
+2788 TSQATSI

-2831 GYSAGF
+2831 GYSSGF
-2837 GLISTGVNG
+2837 GLISTGSYG
-2846 VTTSAF
+2846 ETTSAF

-2906 HIDTASIGS
+2906 HIDTASITSLRALSAELGTFTSTGADGGQTIISGS
-2915 LSAISANLGTIQVG
+2915 LFQVTYPNGQVAVRLGR
-2929 SANIED
+2929 
-2935 GAITT
+2935 
-2940 AKIGDLQVDTL
+2940 
-2951 KIKDNAVTVPVYS
+2951 
-2964 YTSGIAYIDSSAWIT
+2964 W
-2979 SQSIWAPCSNGVT
+2979 
-2992 LFFFNFSYDCRR
+2992 
-3004 QDTRYA
+3004 
-3010 VKCRILKDGVIVRPE
+3010 
-3025 FTIFY
+3025 
-3030 FEADANSINV
+3030 
-3040 KSRPAGT
+3040 
-3047 LSLNHAD
+3047 
-3054 DTGVDGTFELQFY
+3054 
-3067 ISAGNGWNVDNRYTS
+3067 
-3082 SLTVRK
+3082 

>member
-50 LVGADTIQ
+50 LVGTNTVE
-58 KEKSIYLDGTPM
+58 KEKSIYIDGTPM
-70 RTNGGTENFKGVSWV
+70 RTNGGTENFKGVSWT
-85 ERTGTQEQSYIDGYG
+85 ERTGTQDQSYIDGYG

-169 AARTIKGKAS
+169 AARAIKGKAS

-187 VKLPKVSND
+187 VKLPKVAND

-290 LAPTSNPAWIMF
+290 LASSNNPAWIMF

-343 LEPRYTVNCTINSR
+343 LEPRYTINCTINSR

-364 TDICSAFNG
+364 ADICSAFNG

-401 EGEFSYSGT
+401 EGEFGYSGT

-544 SDGSFVERD
+544 SDGSFVERE

-577 WVTPLENLPVSQ
+577 WVTPLEKLPVSQ

-617 FDISVIPHNPNKY
+617 FEISVIPHNPNKY

-635 NVMLEVPP
+635 NVMLEIPP

-763 FGMEMSWAYPANS
+763 FGMEMSWEYPANS

-871 EQATADNAQNRADLL
+871 EQATVNNAQNRADLL

-892 IAELQATQNDLVA
+892 IAELQATQNDLVT
-905 EVDARTVGDATEAAA
+905 EVDARIAADATEA
-920 RAAAIA
+920 
-926 SEADA
+926 D
-931 RATAIASEA
+931 
-940 AARATD
+940 
-946 IATEAEARIAG
+946 ARIAG

-962 AERATAIASAI
+962 AA
-973 ATEAAERATAIAK
+973 RATAIAK
-986 EAMDRAAALTA
+986 EATDRAAALTA

-1002 ANAIMAEET
+1002 VNAIKAEET

-1100 GDLSVATSDLSSFKQ
+1100 GDLSAATSDLSSFKQ

-1180 AANAASAANTL
+1180 AT
-1191 AGGKGKVLFQSAAPA
+1191 
-1206 AADRLS
+1206 
-1212 QNLWIDTTSGAN
+1212 
-1224 TPKRWNGTAWVV
+1224 
-1236 VTDKIATDALAAANA
+1236 
-1251 AAATVATKADASA
+1251 
-1264 VDTLTTRVTTAESTI
+1264 
-1279 TSTSTKVTNLENSV
+1279 
-1293 NHATTGLATK
+1293 
-1303 ASTSALNTLDGKV
+1303 
-1316 TTIDGKVTAN
+1316 
-1326 TSDITALQNRVTL
+1326 
-1339 TEDDLE
+1339 
-1345 TKADGQALT
+1345 
-1354 DLTTRVIATEGSVS
+1354 
-1368 TQGQSITSLQGSLAT
+1368 
-1383 TNTNVGTA
+1383 
-1391 QTTANAKGKVIYSTT
+1391 
-1406 APATADRLTQNL
+1406 
-1418 WIDTTNNANTPKRWN
+1418 
-1433 GTAWVAVTDKVASDA
+1433 
-1448 LAAANTANTTVA
+1448 
-1460 TKADSSAVTAL
+1460 
-1471 TNRVTTAEGTIT
+1471 
-1483 TQGQNITTLQG
+1483 
-1494 NITSI
+1494 
-1499 NDALATKASGTAL
+1499 
-1512 SDLGTRVT
+1512 
-1520 ATENNISTQS
+1520 
-1530 QSITSL
+1530 
-1536 EGSLSTTNTNVT
+1536 
-1548 AAQNAANAANT
+1548 NAANAANT

-1568 YQSTAPATADRL
+1568 VQSTAPAVADQL
-1580 SQNLWIDTTGNTNTP
+1580 AQNLWIDTTGNANTP
-1595 KRWNGTAWVAV
+1595 KRWTGSAWVAV

-1613 ALAAANA
+1613 AATAAAA
-1620 ANTAVATKADASA
+1620 AQATANTKADAAALTS
-1633 VNTLTTR
+1633 LTTR
-1640 VSAAEGTITSQGT
+1640 VTTAEGNITSQGT

-1668 LATKAST
+1668 LA
-1675 TALNTLDGKVTTI
+1675 
-1688 DGKTTANT
+1688 
-1696 NDITSLSG
+1696 
-1704 RVTTVEGAVA
+1704 
-1714 TKADATALNNYYTKT
+1714 
-1729 QSDSALAGQVT
+1729 
-1740 AFDAK
+1740 
-1745 LRTLPSQG
+1745 
-1753 ENLVPNG
+1753 
-1760 TFDPNLPSYGFT
+1760 
-1772 GIPSDSEGVPT
+1772 
-1783 GCTFPYVTRLASR
+1783 
-1796 DHFLDVNKT
+1796 
-1805 TNIPCKAG
+1805 
-1813 DVYEISV
+1813 
-1820 LVACATGTAHFNL
+1820 
-1833 YTYRRNSAT
+1833 
-1842 ASSNL
+1842 
-1847 VAAQIGRVTAAEGA
+1847 
-1861 TWKRLTVRWTV
+1861 
-1872 PTHATH
+1872 
-1878 QFFVPFLQIDQS
+1878 
-1890 SPFGTVWY
+1890 
-1898 ATDWSCVNVTAGAKA
+1898 
-1913 QNVADANATAINTT
+1913 
-1927 NAEVTRINGVVVAQG
+1927 
-1942 TSITNLQSELT
+1942 
-1953 TANNNIATK
+1953 
-1962 ADGSA
+1962 
-1967 VTALTTRVSN
+1967 
-1977 AEGVNTS
+1977 
-1984 QGSAITSLENT
+1984 
-1995 VNHSTTGLASK
+1995 SK
-2006 ASSAALTAVDNKVT
+2006 ASSSALTAVDNKVT
-2020 AANGRIDTTNSNVT
+2020 AANGRIDTTNSDVT
-2034 ALTGRVSTVEGDVA
+2034 TLTGRVSTVEGAVA
-2048 KKADASAL
+2048 TKAEAAAL

-2066 EGVNTSQGTAITTL
+2066 EGVNTSQGSAITTL
-2080 QNTVNHATTG
+2080 ENDLATTNSTVATKASTTALNTLDSKVTSVDGKATTNASAITALQGKMTTVENGLTTKADSSALVNYSTKTATDAAIAAATTALKASLGLYALPTDKDTSQQNKWARITLRKTQPYITNSVVPDYSYIGTYPEHSEGYFAEGATTTLPIDNSINYYRTLINVAAASTINLGNLMGDDAHAIYVDGKEVYRKTGFSTNACSFEVTAGDHVVDIVVNNGTGGAGFSSTITMSSQVTSMYAPKLTGVLIGNKAEASAVTALDTRVTSAEGVNTTQSTSITALENSVNHATTG
-2090 LATKASTSALTAT
+2090 LATKAS
-2103 NSEVTRINGVVTGH
+2103 
-2117 ANQLTQLSSDITT
+2117 
-2130 INGTLATKANASAL
+2130 
-2144 NDIYTKTQSDAKA
+2144 
-2157 TEIAAGQISQYDAEL
+2157 
-2172 VIGGTN
+2172 
-2178 LLKNSE
+2178 
-2184 GVFTPNTSKIDNY
+2184 
-2197 VIYPASTVDM
+2197 
-2207 INGKEYTLS
+2207 
-2216 GETNGEWDSTHATQV
+2216 
-2231 ESNKVTL
+2231 
-2238 WLVGNGL
+2238 
-2245 NIIISNSD
+2245 
-2253 VGTKGR
+2253 
-2259 TFVWDKPSGTYVLR
+2259 
-2273 LNSYKADN
+2273 
-2281 SIWFKNIKIESG
+2281 
-2293 NKRTDWS
+2293 
-2300 PSPSD
+2300 
-2305 VKSGIDAN
+2305 
-2313 ATAITNTNTEVA
+2313 
-2325 RVGGRVTTESNRI
+2325 
-2338 TTLTGRVDTV
+2338 
-2348 VGDLATKADA
+2348 
-2358 SALNSL
+2358 
-2364 TTRVVTEE
+2364 
-2372 GKSTSQ
+2372 
-2378 GNAITALQNTV
+2378 
-2389 NHATTGL
+2389 
-2396 STKASSAAL
+2396 SAAL
-2405 TAVDNKVTAANGR
+2405 TTVDNRVTAVDGRVT
-2418 IDTTNSNVTTLAG
+2418 TTNSNVATLSG

-2436 EGAVSTKAEA
+2436 EGAVATKADVSALNNIYTKTEA
-2446 EALTAL
+2446 DAKATSLAAGEISKYDASLVIGGTNLFSFAGAVAGYTDPGNGGVVTTSAAHQSMNTLIPLGSHKSMTYQVWNPAAIRNTTNINRIAFFRADGSFLSTTNLPGLNGTTYQTTLIQIPDAATHARLGVLAGPANGGRDVNVKVKIEFGNKATDWSEADSAILDSLNVNANAISTTNTEVSRINGVVVAQGTSITNLQAGLATANNNIATKADGSALTAL

-2488 STSALN
+2488 SSAALTTLDNKVTAVDGRVTTNASNITTLQGEMTAVENGLATKADGSALSALTTRVSN
-2494 TLDSKVTGIDGRV
+2494 AEGELSSQSSKVTKLEAGVGNTISHIIATFRNGNYRSGGIAGGVYSPKLVKAGGFYRGMNLVVWAADGTLGSISTFDTYATPTAIADLVTAVLALPTNTYFTLVGVDNVGSSSAFQSNADLKNFVVANGGSSDYYSTWGDTSLPIFTSMVGTGSATGIQHSFNSNVSNDWVKYPITFIGGIPEGMSGTQPIDESKFATASALSTLDSKVTSIDGRV
-2507 TANASSITNLQA
+2507 TSNAGSITNLQA
-2519 GLATANNNIAT
+2519 GLTAANNSIST
-2530 KADGSALTALTTR
+2530 KADSSALSALTAR
-2543 VSSTEGNITSQSTRI
+2543 VDGTESGIQASNENITSLQSKLDNVSVGGTNLLSNTKDVGNIGTYLGFGYKRSTRPAGSTQYVDPLGYFVNNLSAGTYVLSFYARANKVQSVNNFFYAPDNTQSAESSTGDKSNSI
-2558 TNLENSVNSTTNG
+2558 NGNVSLSLTTEWKRYWVRWVIPSDTAVKGLVVARLDTMASTEQWVEVAAPKLEKGTLATDWSPSSSDVQSQLDTNASATDTLNTTVSNLNGTVTSQGTRLTNLENSVNSTTNG
-2571 LATKASSTA
+2571 LATKASASA

-2620 ALKELR
+2620 ALKELC

-2638 TYFTVAGTQITGSGM
+2638 TYFTVAGTQITGAGM

-2658 IGNAIPYTERQDLTI
+2658 IGNAIPYTEGQDLTI
-2673 AFTVVSNIT
+2673 AFTAVSNIT

-2796 ANLSTTVG
+2796 TNLSTTVG
-2804 NQTTSISTLTTS
+2804 DQTTSISTLTTS

-2863 SGTGI
+2863 SGAGI

-2929 SANIED
+2929 AANIED

-2940 AKIGDLQVDTL
+2940 AKIDNLAVTTAKIGEAQITTSKIGDLQVDTL
-2951 KIKDNAVTVPVYS
+2951 KIKDQAVNVAVAANGVS
-2964 YTSGIAYIDSSAWIT
+2964 QLSLETSGGRVAVNIGININYQLSF
-2979 SQSIWAPCSNGVT
+2979 SNGSNAGDSFGIDWIALRVLRNGTVIKEYRFSPTAIYDYSVT
-2992 LFFFNFSYDCRR
+2992 W
-3004 QDTRYA
+3004 RY
-3010 VKCRILKDGVIVRPE
+3010 V
-3025 FTIFY
+3025 
-3030 FEADANSINV
+3030 NSLPLLVDQPTAGLQTYSIQV
-3040 KSRPAGT
+3040 SRNSSMSWQTPVEGSAIKLSGIS
-3047 LSLNHAD
+3047 LSL
-3054 DTGVDGTFELQFY
+3054 TET
-3067 ISAGNGWNVDNRYTS
+3067 
-3082 SLTVRK
+3082 KK